1 MQGLNSN
8 SYIQYFNIKNKIS
21 GFSLIELSIVLIII
35 GLLVAGITGG
45 QSLIE
50 SAKIRAFIN
59 ESNNYKTA
67 INTFYLA
74 RGRLP
79 SDKYNKGCFGY
90 GKNSDN
96 FRCGVSLE
104 QSFEELY
111 DEGILDF
118 DAKSCKGADD
128 CDGINMP
135 ESKIFKDGI
144 YEYNDSAYYYWSDYY
159 FGQGVNLLVFNP
171 KFYETFDY
179 KMAER
184 IDQKIDDGLAAKGN
198 LITVLGLYNDVDGEY
213 EDLNDF
219 DCSEN
224 TQACAAYILYFKLD
238 V

>member
-8 SYIQYFNIKNKIS
+8 NCIQYFSIKNKKS

-59 ESNNYKTA
+59 ELNSYKTA

-90 GKNSDN
+90 GENADN
-96 FRCGVSLE
+96 FICGSSLE

-118 DAKSCKGADD
+118 DAKSCEGNYD
-128 CDGINMP
+128 CDDVNMP
-135 ESKIFKDGI
+135 KSKIFKDGA
-144 YEYNDSAYYYWSDYY
+144 YEYNDSAYYAWTDYY
-159 FGQGVNLLVFNP
+159 FGQGINLLVFNP
-171 KFYETFDY
+171 KLYETFDY
-179 KMAER
+179 KIVKR
-184 IDQKIDDGLAAKGN
+184 IDQIIDDGLATKGN
-198 LITVLGLYNDVDGEY
+198 LITVLGFFNDIGGEY

-219 DCSEN
+219 DCSKDMR
-224 TQACAAYILYFKLD
+224 ACAVYEFYFKLD
-238 V
+238 I